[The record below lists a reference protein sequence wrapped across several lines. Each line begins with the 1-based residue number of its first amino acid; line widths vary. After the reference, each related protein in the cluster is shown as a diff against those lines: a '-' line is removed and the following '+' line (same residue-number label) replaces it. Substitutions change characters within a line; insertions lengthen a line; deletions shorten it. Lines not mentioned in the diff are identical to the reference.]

1 MYLCTII
8 IHNFRNSNTKCHS
21 YSYDYVSQHKIWVH
35 QVTITEKEK
44 NRSST
49 RHYSMFQ
56 HFMQAIFFFQ
66 IQSYLL
72 YVFELNVAQNLV
84 TLTHEIV
91 SNNMQQK
98 IILTA
103 ILLILLHCHHFRCII
118 DYKSCLR
125 NEDRIVQIL
134 H

>member
-1 MYLCTII
+1 M
-8 IHNFRNSNTKCHS
+8 
-21 YSYDYVSQHKIWVH
+21 SQSA
-35 QVTITEKEK
+35 QNLGTPITEKEK
-44 NRSST
+44 NRSNT
-49 RHYSMFQ
+49 RHSSVFQ
-56 HFMQAIFFFQ
+56 HFMQVIFFFQ

-103 ILLILLHCHHFRCII
+103 ILLISFH
-118 DYKSCLR
+118 
-125 NEDRIVQIL
+125 
-134 H
+134 